1 MAITSSIVYSSG
13 KEKQYRGK
21 SIEELQKLD
30 TREFAKLLKSRP
42 RRMLMRNFN
51 VIEDFVK
58 RCQKK
63 VAKGKQIRT
72 QKRDIVIVPA
82 LIGMTISIHNGKEFL
97 QLKVTEEMLGHRLGE
112 FAMTRR
118 FTKHGSAG
126 IGATKGS
133 KSLSVK

>member
-1 MAITSSIVYSSG
+1 MANTGIVVTN
-13 KEKQYRGK
+13 KERLFRGK
-21 SIEELQKLD
+21 SVDDLKKLD

-51 VIEDFVK
+51 VVEEFVR

-63 VAKGKQIRT
+63 VAKGKMIKTHQ
-72 QKRDIVIVPA
+72 RDIVIVPQ
-82 LIGMTISIHNGKEFL
+82 LWGMTIQIHNGKEFFPV
-97 QLKVTEEMLGHRLGE
+97 KITEEMFGHRLGE
-112 FAMTRR
+112 FSITRK
-118 FTKHGSAG
+118 FSKHGAAG